1 MKKISLLFALP
12 LALFV
17 SSCNSSAD
25 GDAANADSTANQQK
39 TIQAKGSDT
48 MLPLIQ
54 KEAENFKDGSVSVT
68 GGGSGVGIQAL
79 ESGTTD
85 ICMASRDLK
94 DDEKIKLDSMKKQV
108 TEKIVAY
115 DALSVIVN
123 PANKVS
129 KLTKEQL
136 SDIFTGKITN
146 WKQVGGK
153 DMKIIVVSR
162 ESSSGTFEYFKEK
175 VMDKMDYTKDA
186 LMKPSTGA
194 IDETVGQTEGAI
206 GYVGLAY
213 LTEGKNIKAIDVSW
227 DGGKT
232 FVAPTMENALS
243 KTYPISRPLFLM
255 YDSALESKVSGFIN
269 FVLSDAG
276 QNLVKET
283 GYVPLPK

>member
-1 MKKISLLFALP
+1 MKQILMSLFFP
-12 LALFV
+12 LVVLIA
-17 SSCNSSAD
+17 SCNQSGD
-25 GDAANADSTANQQK
+25 GKTDVTDSTANQK
-39 TIQAKGSDT
+39 TTLQIKGSDT
-48 MLPLIQ
+48 MLPMIQ
-54 KEAENFKDGSVSVT
+54 KEAENFKGGAVSVT
-68 GGGSGVGIQAL
+68 GGGSGVGIQAM
-79 ESGTTD
+79 EMGQTD

-94 DDEKIKLDSMKKQV
+94 DDEKIKLDSMGKKV
-108 TEKIVAY
+108 TTTIVGY
-115 DALSVIVN
+115 DALSIIVN
-123 PANKVS
+123 PLNKVS

-136 SDIFTGKITN
+136 KDIFTGKITN

-153 DMKIIVVSR
+153 DMKIVVISR
-162 ESSSGTFEYFKEK
+162 ESSSGTYEYFKEK

-232 FVAPTMENALS
+232 FVTPSIVTAMD

-255 YDSALESKVSGFIN
+255 YDNTLAATVTPFVN
-269 FVLSDAG
+269 YVLSAEG
-276 QNLVKET
+276 QAIVKEI
-283 GYVPLPK
+283 GYIPLQ